1 MNTKEENGPGGE
13 SSIYKGPQ
21 VGAYF
26 TMGNS
31 KGMMTEVRPAY
42 PGVNK
47 DIDKHQI
54 STSVCWRQTV

>member
-47 DIDKHQI
+47 DIYKH
-54 STSVCWRQTV
+54 

>member
-13 SSIYKGPQ
+13 SNIYESPQ

-31 KGMMTEVRPAY
+31 KEMMTEVRPAY
-42 PGVNK
+42 PGVNTEK
-47 DIDKHQI
+47 LINTKFPP
-54 STSVCWRQTV
+54 

>member
-1 MNTKEENGPGGE
+1 MVQVERAASTKVL
-13 SSIYKGPQ
+13 Q

-47 DIDKHQI
+47 DNDQH
-54 STSVCWRQTV
+54 